1 MSILVTVCI
10 LLLLAYV
17 FDLTASFT
25 KIPSVILLLISG
37 WGVQQLAKW
46 VHVTVQ
52 DLNPLLPVLG
62 TVGLILIVM
71 DGALEIELDRSKI
84 PMIKKSMVVAFIPMV
99 MLAFLLGYLFQYLGG
114 YTLKDSLT
122 YAMPFCV
129 ISSSIAIP
137 SVKSLNSRIREF
149 VVFETSVSDILGVLF
164 FNFLALNN
172 VINTDSLVE
181 FGVQIVVITLVS
193 FIATVGLS
201 LLLTKV
207 DHHIKYSPIIII
219 IILIYGVSKFY
230 HLPGLIFIIIFGI
243 ILGNLDQVRK
253 LKFMHRLRPEALE
266 GEVVKLKELLIETTF
281 LIRAL
286 FFLLFGFLMETREML
301 NPDTILYAV
310 GIVLA
315 IILTRVVQLLVLK
328 IPLMPLLFIAPRG
341 LITILLFVAIV
352 PLPTDAIIN
361 KSLIVQVIILT
372 SLVMMIGLMYTPK
385 SLTAEAEEKEAV
397 EVDEEAIEK
406 LES

>member
-37 WGVQQLAKW
+37 WGVQQLARW
-46 VHVTVQ
+46 FHVTVQ

-84 PMIKKSMVVAFIPMV
+84 PMIKKSMLVAFIPMV

-114 YTLKDSLT
+114 YTLKDSLM

-137 SVKSLNSRIREF
+137 SVKGLNSHIREF

-164 FNFLALNN
+164 FNFLALNS

-181 FGVQIVVITLVS
+181 FGIQIVVITIVS

-243 ILGNLDQVRK
+243 LLGNLDQVKKLTFMKK
-253 LKFMHRLRPEALE
+253 LKPEALE
-266 GEVVKLKELLIETTF
+266 GEVVKLKELLIEATF

-286 FFLLFGFLMETREML
+286 FFLLFGFLMETSEML

-315 IILTRVVQLLVLK
+315 IILTRVIQLLVLK

-352 PLPTDAIIN
+352 PMPTDAIIS

-372 SLVMMIGLMYTPK
+372 SLVMMLGLMYTPK
-385 SLTAEAEEKEAV
+385 KLTAEAEEEDDI

-406 LES
+406 LGS